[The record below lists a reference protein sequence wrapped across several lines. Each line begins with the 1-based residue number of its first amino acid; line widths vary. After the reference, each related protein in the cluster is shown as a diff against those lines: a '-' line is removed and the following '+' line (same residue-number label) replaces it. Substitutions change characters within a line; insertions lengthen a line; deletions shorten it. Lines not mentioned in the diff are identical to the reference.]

1 MLRSMVICGLAA
13 VALMLGSCGGGS
25 APTLPGGTKIALM
38 VFFDRGTA
46 GQPPEKAQQV
56 DQLADWLEPD
66 FLSMVENM
74 GYSAVRVIDPNTPP
88 GPGRYIVRY
97 RIISYNAGSKAARMF
112 VGFGAGAARL
122 DTAFELIGPNGTVY
136 VQGAP
141 SVGSGRDWKN
151 AARKVNQE
159 TAKAI
164 NNRLRQGL

>member
-1 MLRSMVICGLAA
+1 
-13 VALMLGSCGGGS
+13 
-25 APTLPGGTKIALM
+25 LPGGAKVALM

-46 GQPPEKAQQV
+46 GQPPEKMQQV

-66 FLSMVENM
+66 FLSIVEKM
-74 GYSAVRVIDPNTPP
+74 GYSAARIADPNTPP
-88 GPGRYIVRY
+88 GPGRYVVRY
-97 RIISYNAGSKAARMF
+97 RIINYNAGSKAARMF

-122 DTAFELIGPNGTVY
+122 DTGFELIGPDGTVY

-151 AARKVNQE
+151 AARKVNEE

-164 NNRLRQGL
+164 NNRLNQSL